1 MFMEEIDIK
10 EILYFIF
17 KKKFFVILITVFGL
31 IVGVVYTK
39 FLITPMYSADTT
51 VVLSK
56 PTAANTS
63 YTSNS
68 EAITQGDIT
77 LNSKL
82 VSTYSEIMK
91 SRAVAEEVKNTL
103 SLDISESSL
112 MKNISVSA
120 KDDTEM
126 LKIQVLNEDPVI
138 AADVANTLSEVF
150 KEKVKEIYNIENVTV
165 IDTAIPASSPNN
177 VNLVKNVGLFGA
189 IGLIVSCGILFLM
202 FYFDTRVKSK
212 SEIEELLGLEIL
224 AVIPEI
230 NN

>member
-1 MFMEEIDIK
+1 MIMEEIDIK
-10 EILYFIF
+10 EILYYIF
-17 KKKFFVILITVFGL
+17 KKKVFVIILTILG
-31 IVGVVYTK
+31 IVAGVLYTK
-39 FLITPMYSADTT
+39 FLITPMYSAVTT

-56 PTAANTS
+56 PTTANNS
-63 YTSNS
+63 YVVSG

-91 SRAVAEEVKNTL
+91 SRAVAEEVKTAL
-103 SLDISESSL
+103 GLEISEESL
-112 MKNISVSA
+112 MSNISVKA

-126 LKIQVLNEDPVI
+126 LKIQVLNEDPIV
-138 AADVANTLSEVF
+138 AASVANSLSDVF

-165 IDTAIPASSPNN
+165 IDRAIPSKNPSN
-177 VNLVKNVGLFGA
+177 VNYKKNVALFGA
-189 IGLIVSCGILFLM
+189 AGFVVSCGILFLI

-212 SEIEELLGLEIL
+212 TEIEELLGLETL

-230 NN
+230 KD